1 MKSMKKIVRGGI
13 LAIGVA
19 VLSVAP
25 VFAADDCTGPLTG
38 DYTGVHV
45 GGDTAPV
52 VDQKTFIKCA
62 ATLPD
67 ANGVPQTMWGRDSAA
82 CAKAASLAANPDGC
96 NSRNLNN
103 VVQTIVNTIIF
114 AVGIIA
120 VIMVIMGGIQYSTS
134 QGDPGKVKKAKDT
147 ILYGIIGLAVAI
159 LAFAIVNFVLTS
171 IF

>member
-1 MKSMKKIVRGGI
+1 MKSIKNIVRGGV
-13 LAIGVA
+13 LAVGAA
-19 VLSVAP
+19 VLCVMP
-25 VFAADDCTGPLTG
+25 VFAEECPVGGQKG
-38 DYTGVHV
+38 DYAGIWISVTGEGPETHPVKCAGTITLTTGVHSMY
-45 GGDTAPV
+45 G
-52 VDQKTFIKCA
+52 KT
-62 ATLPD
+62 
-67 ANGVPQTMWGRDSAA
+67 SAD

-96 NSRNLNN
+96 DSRNLNS